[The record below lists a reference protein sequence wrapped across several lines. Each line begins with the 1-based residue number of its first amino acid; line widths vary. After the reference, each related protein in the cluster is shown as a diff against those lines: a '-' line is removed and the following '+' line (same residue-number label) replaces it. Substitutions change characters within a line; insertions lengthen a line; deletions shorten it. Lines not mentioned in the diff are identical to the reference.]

1 MGTIKF
7 TKTVLE
13 NLDAEAKVDIET
25 KLGRTLVLDEVI
37 DTSDFGEEY
46 GALCNGEQCKE
57 GEVCVF
63 GNCVKDD
70 TPETGVEG

>member
-7 TKTVLE
+7 TKTVLDS
-13 NLDAEAKVDIET
+13 LKAEAKVDIET

-37 DTSDFGEEY
+37 DTSDFDEEY
-46 GALCNGEQCKE
+46 SGLCNGKECKA

-70 TPETGVEG
+70 TP